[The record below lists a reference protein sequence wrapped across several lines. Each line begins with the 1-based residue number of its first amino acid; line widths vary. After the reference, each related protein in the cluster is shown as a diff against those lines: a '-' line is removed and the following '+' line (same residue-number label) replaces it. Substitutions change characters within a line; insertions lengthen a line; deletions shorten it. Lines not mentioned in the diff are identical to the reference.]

1 MFDTFQNYNRMIKYE
16 VKFGIWYMC
25 FRIANSLVVL
35 TNNYFSLMISIPVQ
49 ITPTILE
56 LTCQW
61 KLYIFIIRVKF
72 ILLSPSLVQ
81 VQITF

>member
-1 MFDTFQNYNRMIKYE
+1 
-16 VKFGIWYMC
+16 MC